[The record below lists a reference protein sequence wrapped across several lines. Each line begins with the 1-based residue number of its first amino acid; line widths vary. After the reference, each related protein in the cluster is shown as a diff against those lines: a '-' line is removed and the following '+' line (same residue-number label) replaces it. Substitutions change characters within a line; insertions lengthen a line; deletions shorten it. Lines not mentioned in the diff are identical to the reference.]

1 MRRCSPP
8 SEYLASI
15 VVLAGR
21 IAGVEPH
28 TGGPTPPQ
36 ELPFRVIYMPTGT
49 GKLNGLDPELYLRQV
64 VRTGCRPA
72 RELHRQTAAL
82 EPGGRRSRRT
92 YPLLNKCPLQNKWT
106 LN

>member
-36 ELPFRVIYMPTGT
+36 ELPFRVIYMLTGT

-64 VRTGCRPA
+64 FERVADQPVNCIAKLLPWNLAAAAPA
-72 RELHRQTAAL
+72 
-82 EPGGRRSRRT
+82 EPTHS
-92 YPLLNKCPLQNKWT
+92 
-106 LN
+106 